1 MPINREDGPLKWNL
15 NSILAVAGFTLTLL
29 IQIVGG
35 AVLWTNYSNK
45 VDNLTGQVQE
55 LKVKVAEVVPLS
67 FQVTQSISTGAENKK
82 SIENVNNRIDKVVDV
97 LGGKVD
103 SVIESINLLSRNV
116 AVLATQVEKP
126 PSQKTDFR
134 TPIIHP

>member
-67 FQVTQSISTGAENKK
+67 FQVTQSLSTSAENKK

-103 SVIESINLLSRNV
+103 SVIESINVLSRNV
-116 AVLATQVEKP
+116 AVIATQIEKP
-126 PSQKTDFR
+126 PSQKTNFR
-134 TPIIHP
+134 TPIIRP

>member
-29 IQIVGG
+29 LQIVGG
-35 AVLWTNYSNK
+35 TVLWTNYSNK

-55 LKVKVAEVVPLS
+55 LKVRVAEIVPLS

-82 SIENVNNRIDKVVDV
+82 SIENINTRIDKVVDV
-97 LGGKVD
+97 LGSKVD
-103 SVIESINLLSRNV
+103 NVLESVNLLSKNV
-116 AVLATQVEKP
+116 AVLATQIERP
-126 PSQKTDFR
+126 PNQKTDFR
-134 TPIIHP
+134 TPTIRP